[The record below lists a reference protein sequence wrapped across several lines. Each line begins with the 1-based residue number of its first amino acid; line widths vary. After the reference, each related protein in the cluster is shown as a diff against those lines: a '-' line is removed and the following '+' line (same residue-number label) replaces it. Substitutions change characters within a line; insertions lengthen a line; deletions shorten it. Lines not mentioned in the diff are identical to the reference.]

1 MDSLNRLIV
10 YASFPAQAS
19 AKIHSFGA
27 SLQTHGSGLSE
38 CRAGLKTSS
47 TIKCAAP
54 TLTAK
59 LEITF
64 DQFPA
69 ARALIFGKSTSTVL
83 AIQTSPFYPGPMKP
97 PELFSTEAQS
107 TKRAR
112 AISKGMFL
120 QELARDEILER
131 LEAVNKSFSAVAI
144 VTPYPEIW
152 STALP
157 KANVVAD
164 TDVLDLGL
172 AAYDL
177 VIHAMALHH
186 CNDPVGQVV
195 QCERALRPDGLFMA
209 ACFSGQTLAE
219 LRAALSMAET
229 DLRGGLSPRVTPMAE
244 IRELG
249 AILQRA
255 GLALPV
261 ADTLKIPTTYR
272 DIFHLMRDLRAMG
285 ETNIMTA
292 RATSFTTKSL
302 FDLAQLI
309 YSKEYASSKDRLN
322 CTFDLVFLSGWA
334 PDASQPKPLKPG
346 SVSKTLQQSLEEAK
360 NSSSN

>member
-1 MDSLNRLIV
+1 
-10 YASFPAQAS
+10 
-19 AKIHSFGA
+19 
-27 SLQTHGSGLSE
+27 
-38 CRAGLKTSS
+38 
-47 TIKCAAP
+47 
-54 TLTAK
+54 
-59 LEITF
+59 
-64 DQFPA
+64 
-69 ARALIFGKSTSTVL
+69 
-83 AIQTSPFYPGPMKP
+83 MKP

-195 QCERALRPDGLFMA
+195 QCERAWNFFSS
-209 ACFSGQTLAE
+209 ACQS
-219 LRAALSMAET
+219 
-229 DLRGGLSPRVTPMAE
+229 
-244 IRELG
+244 
-249 AILQRA
+249 
-255 GLALPV
+255 
-261 ADTLKIPTTYR
+261 
-272 DIFHLMRDLRAMG
+272 
-285 ETNIMTA
+285 
-292 RATSFTTKSL
+292 
-302 FDLAQLI
+302 
-309 YSKEYASSKDRLN
+309 SSKSPSRMTRERRTAARSSRS
-322 CTFDLVFLSGWA
+322 CWRRSSGVGLLWA
-334 PDASQPKPLKPG
+334 M
-346 SVSKTLQQSLEEAK
+346 
-360 NSSSN
+360 